1 MIRETGLKLLRYGLT
16 AGTAAIVDA
25 GGFAIL
31 IGLGFSPAPSAVS
44 SFVVAVLVN
53 YWLSS
58 RYVFG
63 DVRSIPGFALFF
75 AVALLGLSVN
85 VGVTLIAIYQFGV
98 MPILGKI
105 LGIGIAFLVN
115 FALNLRIVFRKGS

>member
-31 IGLGFSPAPSAVS
+31 IGLGFGPAPSAVS
-44 SFVVAVLVN
+44 SFGVAVLVN

-63 DVRSIPGFALFF
+63 DVRSVQGFALFC
-75 AVALLGLSVN
+75 AVALIGLSVN
-85 VGVTLIAIYQFGV
+85 VGVTLIAIYQFAV

-115 FALNLRIVFRKGS
+115 FALNLRIVFRKRS

>member
-1 MIRETGLKLLRYGLT
+1 MRETGLKLLRYGLT

-31 IGLGFSPAPSAVS
+31 IGAGIGPATSAVS
-44 SFVVAVLVN
+44 SFCAAVLVN

-58 RYVFG
+58 RFVFG
-63 DVRSIPGFALFF
+63 GARSARGFVLFF

-85 VGVTLIAIYQFGV
+85 VGVTLLAIYQFGQV
-98 MPILGKI
+98 PIVGKI
-105 LGIGIAFLVN
+105 LGIGTAFLVN
-115 FALNLRIVFRKGS
+115 FALNLGIVFRKR